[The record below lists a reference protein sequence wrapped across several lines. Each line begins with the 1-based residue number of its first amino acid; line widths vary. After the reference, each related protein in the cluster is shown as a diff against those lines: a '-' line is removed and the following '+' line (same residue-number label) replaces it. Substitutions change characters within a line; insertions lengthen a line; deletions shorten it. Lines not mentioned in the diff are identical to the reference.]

1 MTLNAAPAAVTLNA
15 APAVT
20 LPAAPATPAV
30 TLPGAVPAAA
40 APNQADLNAQLAG
53 LAALV
58 PQLKGL
64 SALSTS
70 QSPAGLASLDAI
82 NGASLNLLN
91 KVRTNRLQNI
101 KIRIYCT
108 HKCRALSNPS
118 CTVSFSF
125 RSLSFKVPLEAI
137 PLNLRGDIEVL
148 IAATQQLGALGEARK
163 PLERSELAKVVAAS
177 NNLLQS
183 LPQQAAPVAVA
194 PAPAAIALA

>member
-30 TLPGAVPAAA
+30 TLPAAVPAAA

-91 KVRTNRLQNI
+91 KVRTNRLQYI
-101 KIRIYCT
+101 KIS
-108 HKCRALSNPS
+108 KCRALSNPS

-194 PAPAAIALA
+194 PAAIALA